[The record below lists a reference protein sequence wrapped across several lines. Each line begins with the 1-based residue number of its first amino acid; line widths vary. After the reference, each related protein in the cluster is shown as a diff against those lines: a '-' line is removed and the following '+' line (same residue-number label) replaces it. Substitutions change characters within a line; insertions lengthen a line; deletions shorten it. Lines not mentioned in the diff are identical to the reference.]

1 MMGRLEDIAKSKR
14 PSSMK
19 VFKVD
24 SLKNSIV
31 MNRSASKK

>member
-1 MMGRLEDIAKSKR
+1 MMGRLEEIAKSKR

-24 SLKNSIV
+24 SLRNSIV
-31 MNRSASKK
+31 TNRSVSKK